1 MSRTWLHILLMVV
14 CCLQGQAQLRL
25 NGKDII
31 HDNRA
36 GQWLCTVPDS
46 IFGTD
51 YEAIV
56 TLLPESGWTD
66 VKIDGVSV
74 AEGQSVWFTQLD
86 GTTPHSL
93 TAQVG
98 DSIVNGML
106 LFSCLPLLE
115 VSATL
120 SESYQPATF
129 RLHHPDS
136 ITPLAL
142 QGRIK
147 WRGRTTMMAGR
158 HKHNFHFKLED
169 EHGEKQNKKLLGLRD
184 DNSWLLDA
192 GQTDLSRIRNHV
204 AHELWLDM
212 AAKPYYSDL
221 EPKARAACRG
231 ELIELFVN
239 GQYEGIYTLM
249 EAMDRKQLK
258 LAKYETDS
266 AGTNIIHGQL
276 WKANNYTKGTTFT
289 GYEDYDNTST
299 TWLGF
304 ETKYPELD
312 EVSPTDYS
320 VLYDAVNLAV
330 TCYDRKWR
338 RVAQDYYD
346 LPVMRDYYIFLQVLL
361 AIDNTNKNIYWAVY
375 DKQVDRKVTLAV
387 WDLDCTVGQ
396 DWTNTPFR
404 PDNRVGPE
412 CKMSIAN
419 NVLGRLN
426 LLITDFHDDIVS
438 HYQELRKGVLHTD
451 SITKR
456 YLDHIDCLIHAGAA
470 ARESA
475 RWDGDDDLGGH
486 SLDWE
491 AEKAYIADWLQRR
504 LRYLDI
510 NTFAPAAIDI
520 IADDPADVP
529 TGTYNLL
536 GQRMADDR
544 PLPPGFYVRNG
555 KKMIKY

>member
-1 MSRTWLHILLMVV
+1 MSRTWLHILLIVV

-31 HDNRA
+31 RDDRA

-46 IFGTD
+46 VFGTD

-56 TLLPESGWTD
+56 TILPESGWAN
-66 VKIDGVSV
+66 VKVDGVSV
-74 AEGQSVWFTQLD
+74 ADGQSIWFANLD

-98 DSIVNGML
+98 DSTVSGIL

-115 VSATL
+115 VNATL

-136 ITPLAL
+136 ITPLVL

-147 WRGRTTMMAGR
+147 LRGRTTLMAGR
-158 HKHNFHFKLED
+158 HKRNFHFKLED
-169 EHGEKQNKKLLGLRD
+169 EHGEKLNKKLLGLRD

-192 GQTDLSRIRNHV
+192 GQTDMSRIRNHV

-266 AGTNIIHGQL
+266 TGTNIIHGQL
-276 WKANNYTKGTTFT
+276 WKAFDYTKGTTFT
-289 GYEDYDNTST
+289 GYEDYNNSST

-304 ETKYPELD
+304 ETKYPELE
-312 EVSPTDYS
+312 EVSPTDYG

-330 TCYDRKWR
+330 TCYDSKWR
-338 RVAQDYYD
+338 RVAQNYYD
-346 LPVMRDYYIFLQVLL
+346 LPVMRDYYILLQVLL

-375 DKQVDRKVTLAV
+375 DKQVDKKVTLAV

-396 DWTNTPFR
+396 DWTNNPFR
-404 PDNRVGPE
+404 LENRVGPE
-412 CKMSIAN
+412 RKMSIAN

-426 LLITDFHDDIVS
+426 LLIADFHDGIVS
-438 HYQELRKGVLHTD
+438 HYQELRKGLLHTD
-451 SITKR
+451 SITQR

-475 RWDGDDDLGGH
+475 RWDGDSDLGGH

-491 AEKAYIADWLQRR
+491 AEKEYIADWLKRR
-504 LRYLDI
+504 LRYLDV
-510 NTFAPAAIDI
+510 NTFAPAAIDV
-520 IADDPADVP
+520 IADDPAVVP

-536 GQRMADDR
+536 GQRMPDNQ

-555 KKMIKY
+555 KKMIKF

>member
-1 MSRTWLHILLMVV
+1 MAL

-25 NGKDII
+25 NGKYII
-31 HDNRA
+31 RDELA

-46 IFGTD
+46 VFGTD

-56 TLLPESGWTD
+56 SMIPEDAWD
-66 VKIDGVSV
+66 QVEIDGVPV
-74 AEGQSVWFTQLD
+74 ADGQSVWFPSLD
-86 GTTPHSL
+86 GIIPHHL
-93 TAQVG
+93 TARVG
-98 DSIVNGML
+98 DSIVTGNL

-115 VSATL
+115 VNSTISETYQHATL
-120 SESYQPATF
+120 

-136 ITPLAL
+136 VSPISL
-142 QGRIK
+142 QGRFK
-147 WRGRTTMMAGR
+147 LRGQTTLMAGR
-158 HKHNFHFKLED
+158 HKHNFHIKLED
-169 EHGEKQNKKLLGLRD
+169 EHGKKLDKKLLGMRK

-212 AAKPYYSDL
+212 AAKPYYADL
-221 EPKARAACRG
+221 EHKARSGWRS
-231 ELIELFVN
+231 EFIELFIN

-266 AGTNIIHGQL
+266 TGTNIIHGQL
-276 WKANNYTKGTTFT
+276 WKTIDYTKGTTFT
-289 GYEDYDNTST
+289 GYGDYDNTDT
-299 TWLGF
+299 FWLGF
-304 ETKYPELD
+304 ETKYPELE

-320 VLYDAVNLAV
+320 VLYDAVKLAV
-330 TCYDRKWR
+330 TCYDSKWR
-338 RVAQDYYD
+338 RVAKNYYD
-346 LPVMRDYYIFLQVLL
+346 LPVMRDYYILLQTLL
-361 AIDNTNKNIYWAVY
+361 AIDNSNKNIYWAVY
-375 DKQVDRKVTLAV
+375 DKQMNQMITLAV

-404 PDNRVGPE
+404 PESRVGPE
-412 CKMSIAN
+412 RKFSVGN
-419 NVLGRLN
+419 NLFGRLN
-426 LLITDFHDDIVS
+426 ILIDGFHEEMVS
-438 HYQELRKGVLHTD
+438 RYQSLRKGVLHTD

-475 RWDGDDDLGGH
+475 RWDGDSDLGGH

-504 LRYLDI
+504 LHYLDV
-510 NTFAPAAIDI
+510 NTFAPAAIDFI
-520 IADDPADVP
+520 QEDITTEPS
-529 TGTYNLL
+529 GTYNVL
-536 GQRMADDR
+536 GQRMPDDR
-544 PLPPGFYVRNG
+544 PLPPGFYVRKG
-555 KKMIKY
+555 KKMIKN